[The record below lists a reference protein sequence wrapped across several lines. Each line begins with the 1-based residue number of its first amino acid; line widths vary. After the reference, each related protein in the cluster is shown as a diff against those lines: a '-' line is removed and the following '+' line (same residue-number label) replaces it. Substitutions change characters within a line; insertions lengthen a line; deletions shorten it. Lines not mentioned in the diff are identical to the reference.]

1 LENEKNSFEVINSE
15 LEKSMKKISEV
26 LANAGNGITDFQEK
40 KIVEVWKLVTPN
52 SFIMMQMFRGRL
64 LLSWKTM

>member
-1 LENEKNSFEVINSE
+1 MNADKHVFFSTDKHRIRVGVLENEKNSFEVINSE

-40 KIVEVWKLVTPN
+40 KIVEV
-52 SFIMMQMFRGRL
+52 
-64 LLSWKTM
+64 